1 VAELALPRRG
11 FHRINE
17 PGSLPSSVK
26 IGIGSFTS
34 HFPSFLDRNSITRI
48 KDQFFTVFFRSQD
61 HTGEFL
67 NFNREV
73 ESTSEQ
79 SLMKRQIHF
88 AFLIVALL
96 ILAWPTAVIAAD
108 QTSTSG
114 PMRIAID
121 VRELPRKLIEAE
133 LVIPIKAN
141 KDAQEIALWY
151 PKWVPGSHGPGGP
164 IANIAGLQ
172 IRDSAGDLLM
182 WKRTPGEVY
191 RMEVAVPGDVNQL
204 HISVR
209 YIADQP
215 TTTSFGHDCFGSRNI
230 GMVSPGSLLFYQE
243 GVNIDEQQITT
254 ELHLPKTWQAA
265 TALPAAETDTESTV
279 AENIQGY
286 ETVSLRTLV
295 DSPIM
300 FGRYYQS
307 FELAEDN
314 KLAPPHTLHVFADD
328 QATTNLNSTVVDKYR
343 SMVSQTARL
352 IGSHPF
358 DRFDI
363 LLGVTDALPKNGL
376 EHLRSTFNVLP
387 PASLRSA
394 EALKG
399 WDRLLVPH
407 EYLHSWCGKYRRPA
421 GMLTT
426 DFHTPKDTE
435 LLWVYEGL
443 TQYLGELVEARSGM
457 MSADEFRHRLLV
469 ELRNAT
475 HQQGRQWRTLA
486 DTAAASHIL
495 RAASPSWSGL
505 RRSQD
510 YYMEGMLFWLEADAH
525 IRHVTNNK
533 KSLDDF
539 CQSFFKAPRSTTLPV
554 SFNRDEVVKQLN
566 SVAKFDWD
574 GLISR
579 RVESFQ
585 QQFDPAVA
593 DRLGYKFQLTATK
606 PSIPAAT
613 FRHSRGIDLLDSLG
627 IAVATDGK
635 VRRVLLGTPADQARL
650 APTVEI
656 IGVGNHKWS
665 GKRLLDAVEKSSDR
679 TPIELLI
686 TSGDEI
692 RTLQLHYFDGLRYWN
707 LNRDETKPDLLA
719 DILKAKSGS

>member
-1 VAELALPRRG
+1 
-11 FHRINE
+11 
-17 PGSLPSSVK
+17 
-26 IGIGSFTS
+26 
-34 HFPSFLDRNSITRI
+34 
-48 KDQFFTVFFRSQD
+48 
-61 HTGEFL
+61 
-67 NFNREV
+67 
-73 ESTSEQ
+73 
-79 SLMKRQIHF
+79 MKRQIHF
-88 AFLIVALL
+88 AVVIIALL
-96 ILAWPTAVIAAD
+96 ISASPESVIAAEQQATPD
-108 QTSTSG
+108 
-114 PMRIAID
+114 PMTIAID

-133 LVIPIKAN
+133 LVIPIAKQN
-141 KDAQEIALWY
+141 DAHQVALWY

-172 IRDSAGDLLM
+172 IHGSNGDLLM

-191 RMEVAVPGDVNQL
+191 RMEVQVPAGEDEL
-204 HISVR
+204 HVSVR

-215 TTTSFGHDCFGSRNI
+215 TTTSFGHDCFGSSNI

-243 GVNIDEQQITT
+243 GIKIDDQQIQA
-254 ELHLPKTWQAA
+254 ELHLPKAWRAA
-265 TALPAAETDTESTV
+265 TALPAVETKNDSKTTT
-279 AENIQGY
+279 NIQAY
-286 ETVSLRTLV
+286 DTVSLRTLV

-300 FGRYYQS
+300 FGKYYQS
-307 FELAEDN
+307 FELAEDTE
-314 KLAPPHTLHVFADD
+314 LSPPHTLHVFADD
-328 QATTNLNSTVVDKYR
+328 HATTNLNPKVVDKYR
-343 SMVSQTARL
+343 SMVSQTSRL

-376 EHLRSTFNVLP
+376 EHMRSTFNVLP
-387 PASLRSA
+387 PKSLQSA

-407 EYLHSWCGKYRRPA
+407 EYLHSWCGKYRRPE

-426 DFHTPKDTE
+426 DFHSPKDTE

-457 MSADEFRHRLLV
+457 MSADEFRARLLV

-510 YYMEGMLFWLEADAH
+510 YYMEGMLFWLEADAQ
-525 IRHVTNNK
+525 IRRATNNK
-533 KSLDDF
+533 KTLDDF
-539 CQSFFKAPRSTTLPV
+539 CHSFFKAPRSSTLPV
-554 SFNRDEVVKQLN
+554 AFSRDEIVKQLN

-574 GLISR
+574 GLIAR

-593 DRLGYKFQLTATK
+593 ELLGYKFQLTATK
-606 PSIPAAT
+606 PTIPSAT

-627 IAVATDGK
+627 ISVATDGK
-635 VRRVLLGTPADQARL
+635 VQRVLLGTPADQARL
-650 APTVEI
+650 APTAEI
-656 IGVGNHKWS
+656 IGVGKHKWS
-665 GKRLLDAVEKSSDR
+665 GKRLTDAVQKSSDR

-686 TSGDEI
+686 TSGDEL
-692 RTLQLHYFDGLRYWN
+692 RTLQIHYYDGLRYWN
-707 LNRDETKPDLLA
+707 LNRDETVSDLLA
-719 DILKAKSGS
+719 EIVKAKSDS